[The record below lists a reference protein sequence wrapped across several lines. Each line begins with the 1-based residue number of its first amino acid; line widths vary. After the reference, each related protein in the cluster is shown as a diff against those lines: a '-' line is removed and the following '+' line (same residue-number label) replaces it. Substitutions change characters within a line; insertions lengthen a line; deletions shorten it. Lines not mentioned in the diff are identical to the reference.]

1 MFDAFRQDLRHA
13 LRHLRRSPTFTLGA
27 MLTLALGIGVSAA
40 VFSALNALVLR
51 PAPIKDPS
59 GLMGVWPID
68 ARGQRTSTLAP
79 VADLLQD
86 GPLES
91 VCAYGNSSVG
101 VEANGIPVY
110 AAVEIVTHQYFATIG
125 VPPLLGRVF
134 TAEEAP
140 ASRPGMRVV
149 VIGYDFWQKM
159 FGGAPDVVGRSFQ
172 TDGAPVTVIGVMP
185 RGFRGLRVDDGVDII
200 APFGTVR
207 PSPAIRLLAS
217 YVLGRLRPG
226 VTLAAARAELASR
239 WPPIMDR
246 VVPTTLSPAEQR
258 NLRDVT
264 IRVDAVG
271 TGFSFLRIRYE
282 QPLWI
287 GSALTLGLLLLA
299 CVNVGGLALS
309 RVVARGGE
317 LAMRTALGA
326 SRLRLA
332 RQLVLEILA
341 VAGGGTIL
349 GIGVAWVAVKPIAS
363 ALPFGG
369 LQPTLNMTPDAR
381 VLFVTALAGLVTGLL
396 ASLLPVWLASRRE
409 TLQLHTDRTV
419 AAASRPGRVL
429 LVAQVAVSVALLM
442 AAGLLTRSLDL
453 LFHNHPGFDGTKIL
467 SARLRPLP
475 GAYGDRAFNNG
486 LNYYPVLLE
495 RVAALPGVRSV
506 GYARAFGN
514 ADRDDTG
521 RAPAVFYG
529 VATQLGAWG
538 LYSTL
543 EIAASGDPWQLV
555 HPLQDTLQGLGR
567 EYAYSI
573 TTLDKRLQRN
583 AVNERMAATLAMP
596 VAALAALLAFVG
608 VYSLFA
614 YAVVRRTREIGVRVA
629 IGATPGAVL
638 RMGLRES
645 VTLTAIG
652 VALGIPIGII
662 ASRWL
667 RALLFGLSESDPLV
681 AASVAVFFLMLTI
694 AAVLIS

>member
-27 MLTLALGIGVSAA
+27 MLTLALGIGVSAE

-59 GLMGVWPID
+59 GLIGVWPID
-68 ARGQRTSTLAP
+68 ARGQQTSTLAP

-91 VCAYGNSSVG
+91 VCAYGYSPVG

-149 VIGYDFWQKM
+149 VIGYDFWQKL

-172 TDGAPVTVIGVMP
+172 TDGDPVTVIGVMP

-207 PSPAIRLLAS
+207 PSPANRLLAS
-217 YVLGRLRPG
+217 YILGRLRPG

-271 TGFSFLRIRYE
+271 TGFSILRTRYE

-309 RVVARGGE
+309 HVVARGGE

-326 SRLRLA
+326 SGLRLA

-341 VAGGGTIL
+341 VAGAGTIL

-369 LQPTLNMTPDAR
+369 LEPTLNMTPDAR

-409 TLQLHTDRTV
+409 TPQLHTDRTV

-514 ADRDDTG
+514 ADRRLGALINAPDRSLWRSVAARPSAARHVAGPGPRIRIQHHDPRQTAATKRGQRTHGRDARDAGG
-521 RAPAVFYG
+521 RAGGAARVCRRIQPLCLRRCPPHARDRRARRHRPHARRSAADGAARKRDTNRDWCFARYPHRHHSEPMTSF
-529 VATQLGAWG
+529 VA
-538 LYSTL
+538 
-543 EIAASGDPWQLV
+543 
-555 HPLQDTLQGLGR
+555 
-567 EYAYSI
+567 
-573 TTLDKRLQRN
+573 
-583 AVNERMAATLAMP
+583 
-596 VAALAALLAFVG
+596 
-608 VYSLFA
+608 
-614 YAVVRRTREIGVRVA
+614 RRTERIGSTGCR
-629 IGATPGAVL
+629 IG
-638 RMGLRES
+638 R
-645 VTLTAIG
+645 G
-652 VALGIPIGII
+652 VFPDAHDRGGTH
-662 ASRWL
+662 SRAP
-667 RALLFGLSESDPLV
+667 RRTSRSRRRSPR
-681 AASVAVFFLMLTI
+681 
-694 AAVLIS
+694 

>member
-1 MFDAFRQDLRHA
+1 MLDAFRHDLRHA
-13 LRHLRRSPTFTLGA
+13 LRHLVRSPTFTLGA
-27 MLTLALGIGVSAA
+27 MFTLALGIGVSAA

-59 GLMGVWPID
+59 GLIGVWPID

-91 VCAYGNSSVG
+91 VCAYGSSSVG

-110 AAVEIVTHQYFATIG
+110 AAVEIVTHQCLATIG
-125 VPPLLGRVF
+125 VPPQLGRVF

-140 ASRPGMRVV
+140 ASRPGIRVV

-172 TDGAPVTVIGVMP
+172 TDADPVTVIGVMP

-200 APFGTVR
+200 APFGTVI
-207 PSPAIRLLAS
+207 PSPANRLLAS
-217 YVLGRLRPG
+217 HILGRLRRG
-226 VTLAAARAELASR
+226 VTLEAARAELVTR
-239 WPPIMDR
+239 WPAMMDR
-246 VVPTTLSPAEQR
+246 VIPTTLSPAEQR

-271 TGFSFLRIRYE
+271 TGFSALRTRYE

-341 VAGGGTIL
+341 VAGAGTIL

-369 LQPTLNMTPDAR
+369 LQPTLSITPDAR

-419 AAASRPGRVL
+419 SRHIAAGPRIARRTGRAFSRAVDGRRTVDTLALPPVSQPSWLRRDPDPQRAAASASRRVPRSRVQQRPEL
-429 LVAQVAVSVALLM
+429 LPGAPGADRR
-442 AAGLLTRSLDL
+442 AARRA
-453 LFHNHPGFDGTKIL
+453 IR
-467 SARLRPLP
+467 RLRPRIRQRGLRRRWP
-475 GAYGDRAFNNG
+475 GAG
-486 LNYYPVLLE
+486 
-495 RVAALPGVRSV
+495 
-506 GYARAFGN
+506 
-514 ADRDDTG
+514 
-521 RAPAVFYG
+521 
-529 VATQLGAWG
+529 W
-538 LYSTL
+538 
-543 EIAASGDPWQLV
+543 
-555 HPLQDTLQGLGR
+555 
-567 EYAYSI
+567 
-573 TTLDKRLQRN
+573 
-583 AVNERMAATLAMP
+583 
-596 VAALAALLAFVG
+596 
-608 VYSLFA
+608 
-614 YAVVRRTREIGVRVA
+614 VRRH
-629 IGATPGAVL
+629 
-638 RMGLRES
+638 
-645 VTLTAIG
+645 
-652 VALGIPIGII
+652 
-662 ASRWL
+662 
-667 RALLFGLSESDPLV
+667 
-681 AASVAVFFLMLTI
+681 AAE
-694 AAVLIS
+694 